1 MYNTVSQV
9 DCEVTFNL
17 PNSDTARSFRLM
29 SFSQDT
35 NYLGRGHQDS
45 ALTDTPNC
53 GEVEVDSND
62 ATVQNGRRILLSAP
76 TNHIQRRTHPSQPSH
91 PGPSFTARSLHR
103 KCGRLEQTAERL
115 SSSSADIGS
124 EIRELDLAQKRGS
137 SSSASNSFKLR
148 NGAFAPRAT
157 TYHGSTYDVEG
168 DEEQMEKGEVDEDD
182 EADLLPPPITQLGDR
197 SQKRSSGRVTMPSS
211 RLQGY
216 EVY

>member
-62 ATVQNGRRILLSAP
+62 ASTSPELSDDDPRRF
-76 TNHIQRRTHPSQPSH
+76 QRSKMAVGYCSPRLRTTSNAVPVPLSH
-91 PGPSFTARSLHR
+91 PTPGLH
-103 KCGRLEQTAERL
+103 
-115 SSSSADIGS
+115 S
-124 EIRELDLAQKRGS
+124 
-137 SSSASNSFKLR
+137 
-148 NGAFAPRAT
+148 
-157 TYHGSTYDVEG
+157 
-168 DEEQMEKGEVDEDD
+168 
-182 EADLLPPPITQLGDR
+182 
-197 SQKRSSGRVTMPSS
+197 
-211 RLQGY
+211 LQGACTGNV
-216 EVY
+216 EDWSKRPSA